1 MLIGYCSKCKDCKIA
16 VENCEE
22 WRTLM
27 PIIAAVNPVHV
38 SLHPRTARQQ
48 YGGTT
53 DMEQFARFCNTATF
67 PVVYNGDLCSTKDI
81 ENISAQLEPTL
92 ATLDATQPAVQAL
105 RLFSAHIQEL
115 ARLEDTLAEPCEME
129 ERNIA
134 SFCDGIV
141 DKVLGLK
148 DEEEG
153 GEKASATI
161 NGLMGMV
168 LDQRKK
174 AKEAKDWATSDKIRD
189 ELNALGITI
198 KDTKDGT
205 EWSI

>member
-1 MLIGYCSKCKDCKIA
+1 MTIRFFILQAHYRSTLDFSNDALQAAEKGLRKILQAGKDLKDIANAAGIDRGKAGEMEAALAGGKVCGSEAGKIA
-16 VENCEE
+16 ESIYEALCDDLNTPVAISHIFDAV
-22 WRTLM
+22 R
-27 PIIAAVNPVHV
+27 IINSAKDRKMKISQEDMAV
-38 SLHPRTARQQ
+38 L
-48 YGGTT
+48 
-53 DMEQFARFCNTATF
+53 
-67 PVVYNGDLCSTKDI
+67 
-81 ENISAQLEPTL
+81 L
-92 ATLDATQPAVQAL
+92 A
-105 RLFSAHIQEL
+105 IY
-115 ARLEDTLAEPCEME
+115 
-129 ERNIA
+129 
-134 SFCDGIV
+134 DGIV

-205 EWSI
+205 EWSL

>member
-1 MLIGYCSKCKDCKIA
+1 MKISQEDMA
-16 VENCEE
+16 V
-22 WRTLM
+22 L
-27 PIIAAVNPVHV
+27 
-38 SLHPRTARQQ
+38 
-48 YGGTT
+48 
-53 DMEQFARFCNTATF
+53 
-67 PVVYNGDLCSTKDI
+67 
-81 ENISAQLEPTL
+81 L
-92 ATLDATQPAVQAL
+92 A
-105 RLFSAHIQEL
+105 IY
-115 ARLEDTLAEPCEME
+115 
-129 ERNIA
+129 
-134 SFCDGIV
+134 DGIV

>member
-1 MLIGYCSKCKDCKIA
+1 M
-16 VENCEE
+16 
-22 WRTLM
+22 
-27 PIIAAVNPVHV
+27 
-38 SLHPRTARQQ
+38 
-48 YGGTT
+48 
-53 DMEQFARFCNTATF
+53 
-67 PVVYNGDLCSTKDI
+67 
-81 ENISAQLEPTL
+81 
-92 ATLDATQPAVQAL
+92 
-105 RLFSAHIQEL
+105 
-115 ARLEDTLAEPCEME
+115 
-129 ERNIA
+129 RN
-134 SFCDGIV
+134 
-141 DKVLGLK
+141 K

-205 EWSI
+205 EWSL